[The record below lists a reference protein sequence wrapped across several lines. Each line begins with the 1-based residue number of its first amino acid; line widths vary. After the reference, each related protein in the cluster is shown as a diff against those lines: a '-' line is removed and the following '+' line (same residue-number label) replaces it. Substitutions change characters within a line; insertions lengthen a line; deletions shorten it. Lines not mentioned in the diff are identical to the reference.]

1 MPQGKKCTTE
11 PIIRKLR
18 DYLKTVP
25 AGPVE
30 DRGPLQAL
38 LAECWNQFAGAAEE
52 EMKAEKLNGRM
63 ENICWESPI
72 LTFTIARHGGT
83 VQGSSRETLQQ
94 WQVDVSACTAECRNH
109 GHRQVRKMNPRLDV
123 QPLVE
128 EITRLILAGAE
139 DDCLKWTEDGS
150 VRVMVSTLIPEA
162 SISKQTLQARRKR
175 FRLALEQK
183 MKAAGW
189 RRTGVHSYAP

>member
-1 MPQGKKCTTE
+1 MPRGKKFTA
-11 PIIRKLR
+11 PPSIKKLR
-18 DYLKTVP
+18 DYLATVP

-52 EMKAEKLNGRM
+52 GMKSEKLHGRM
-63 ENICWESPI
+63 ENICWEPPI
-72 LTFTIARHGGT
+72 ITFTIARHGGT
-83 VQGSSRETLQQ
+83 VQGSSRETLQH
-94 WQVDVSACTAECRNH
+94 WQVDVSACTAECRHH

-128 EITRLILAGAE
+128 EITRLILARTQ
-139 DDCLKWTEDGS
+139 DDHLSWKEDGS
-150 VRVMVSTLIPEA
+150 VRVMVSTLIPEGA
-162 SISKQTLQARRKR
+162 IPKQTLQNRRKR

-189 RRTGVHSYAP
+189 RSTGLHSYAP